1 MTWRMT
7 WRRLSSEMGCS
18 PSGSIHLCVYELV
31 ITLGASMAWF
41 REGRGR
47 GRLEGVHVK
56 SVERGALLLGELDEA
71 IIAGAAASG
80 AARALARAL
89 VVRPLVVGQ
98 ALGPGA
104 RRAAALAL
112 GHLLARQARLRR
124 RLLLVLLHVTAAV
137 GVDADGQHEGFV
149 ALDALVALDLVLGLG
164 GGGDVRRHACGCG
177 CVLLVLGFPAGYAG
191 VVCLRAGCGFSL
203 RAGSVRGFE
212 ALCAVARP
220 RAAMAACVGCFLLFG
235 GLPSASRR
243 ARFCVRARAAPAHIY
258 I

>member
-1 MTWRMT
+1 
-7 WRRLSSEMGCS
+7 
-18 PSGSIHLCVYELV
+18 
-31 ITLGASMAWF
+31 MAWF
-41 REGRGR
+41 REGRRR
-47 GRLEGVHVK
+47 GRLEVLHVK
-56 SVERGALLLGELDEA
+56 LVEGRALLLGELDEA
-71 IIAGAAASG
+71 VVASAAAGG

-98 ALGPGA
+98 ALGLGRPALEA
-104 RRAAALAL
+104 RRAAALGL
-112 GHLLARQARLRR
+112 GHLLAGQARLRR
-124 RLLLVLLHVTAAV
+124 RLLLVLLHVAATV
-137 GVDADGQHEGFV
+137 GVDADGQHEGLV

-164 GGGDVRRHACGCG
+164 GGGDVRRHLCGCG

>member
-1 MTWRMT
+1 MT

-47 GRLEGVHVK
+47 ERLEVVHVERR
-56 SVERGALLLGELDEA
+56 ERGALLLGELDEA
-71 IIAGAAASG
+71 VVAGAAAGG

-124 RLLLVLLHVTAAV
+124 RLLLVLLHVAAAV
-137 GVDADGQHEGFV
+137 RVDANG
-149 ALDALVALDLVLGLG
+149 
-164 GGGDVRRHACGCG
+164 
-177 CVLLVLGFPAGYAG
+177 
-191 VVCLRAGCGFSL
+191 
-203 RAGSVRGFE
+203 
-212 ALCAVARP
+212 
-220 RAAMAACVGCFLLFG
+220 
-235 GLPSASRR
+235 
-243 ARFCVRARAAPAHIY
+243 
-258 I
+258 

>member
-1 MTWRMT
+1 
-7 WRRLSSEMGCS
+7 LASEMGCS
-18 PSGSIHLCVYELV
+18 PSGSIHLCAYELV

-47 GRLEGVHVK
+47 ERLEVVHVERR
-56 SVERGALLLGELDEA
+56 ERGALLLGELDEA
-71 IIAGAAASG
+71 VVAGAAAGG

-164 GGGDVRRHACGCG
+164 GGGDVRRHLDG
-177 CVLLVLGFPAGYAG
+177 
-191 VVCLRAGCGFSL
+191 
-203 RAGSVRGFE
+203 
-212 ALCAVARP
+212 
-220 RAAMAACVGCFLLFG
+220 
-235 GLPSASRR
+235 
-243 ARFCVRARAAPAHIY
+243 
-258 I
+258 